1 MPIISPVAY
10 ASRCRLSPFFARI
23 LGNRQ
28 QKMQVDVSFGEYLI
42 MLYDMM
48 WTLLFVG
55 ILVFAVLITVA
66 LIHKQ
71 PKRKIVMLCVVLL
84 AFVLLLVGVSLL
96 FLNHVTKWH
105 DSDDEIVLYP
115 TTELVT
121 DSFVIDSTASVWNAT
136 VYISGHLSDT
146 MFVSFTD
153 GSYPSWD
160 DIKLIGDI
168 DEEIS
173 NDWYSHRL
181 HVQHRSNSVTEGD
194 SVVMT
199 CEFAR

>member
-153 GSYPSWD
+153 GSYPPWD